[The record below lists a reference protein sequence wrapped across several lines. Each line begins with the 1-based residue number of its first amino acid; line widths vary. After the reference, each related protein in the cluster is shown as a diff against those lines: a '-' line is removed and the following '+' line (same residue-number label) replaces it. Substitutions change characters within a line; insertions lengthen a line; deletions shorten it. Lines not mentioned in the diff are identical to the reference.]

1 MKHPGLYKQCFQA
14 IGKGA
19 IITDDNAV
27 ITAVNPAAEKL
38 LGINQT
44 RVIGAPITEILP
56 AAGKKVLTC
65 LQNKTS
71 ELYTQIHE
79 RDVPYILD
87 VNILQ
92 IQGELKG
99 ALCALQPMD
108 QFEMYAEKLDAY
120 QNLNRQLEAIYNASS
135 DGIWVLDKAGRVISM
150 NEAAERV
157 EGFKKD
163 EVVGKKIDELLEKG
177 FVDQAVTPKVLQ
189 HKKTISVLSYKKRT
203 QKTLLVT
210 GTPVLDNNGD
220 VSLIIVNER
229 DMTELTAMKEKLELS
244 NMVTE
249 KIKEEL
255 SEYALQDLKDNK
267 IIAVSKAMHNI
278 LHLAMK
284 LSQIE
289 ALNILISGKSGTGKS
304 LLAKFLH
311 STSQRKKKA
320 FIEINCAAIPES
332 LLEAELF
339 GYEKGAFTGA
349 KEKGKAGLFEL
360 AHEGTLFLDEIGDM
374 PLVLQAKLLKYLDD
388 KRVMRLG
395 GTQARKIDCIVIAAT
410 NQNLVKMVKEK
421 RFRKDL
427 FYRLNAFT
435 LKIPALKERP
445 EDTLELVRH
454 YIKTY
459 NDAYGKNRHIGPEGM
474 ALLQDYGFPGNVRE
488 LKNMIRKA
496 VVFSEEPCLDSFLA
510 ECINIERASQS
521 NPGYPMAEKSRL
533 SLTDE
538 LFNLEH
544 QILKSMIPKCRS
556 TSELAER
563 LSVSQ
568 PTAFRKM
575 KKHGFQFNNE

>member
-1 MKHPGLYKQCFQA
+1 MS
-14 IGKGA
+14 
-19 IITDDNAV
+19 
-27 ITAVNPAAEKL
+27 E
-38 LGINQT
+38 
-44 RVIGAPITEILP
+44 
-56 AAGKKVLTC
+56 
-65 LQNKTS
+65 NKNS

-79 RDVPYILD
+79 RGVPYILD
-87 VNILQ
+87 VNILE
-92 IQGELKG
+92 IEGELKG
-99 ALCALQPMD
+99 ALCAFQPMD
-108 QFEMYAEKLDAY
+108 QFEIHAEKLDSY
-120 QNLNRQLEAIYNASS
+120 QNLNRQLEAIYNSS
-135 DGIWVLDKAGRVISM
+135 PDGIWVLDNAGRVISM
-150 NEAAERV
+150 NEAAEQV
-157 EGFKKD
+157 EGFKQD
-163 EVVGKKIDELLEKG
+163 EVVGKTIDELLEKG

-189 HKKTISVLSYKKRT
+189 LKKTMSALSYKKRT

-210 GTPVLDNNGD
+210 GTPVLDAKGD
-220 VSLIIVNER
+220 VNLVIVNER

-249 KIKEEL
+249 KIKKEL

-267 IIAVSKAMHNI
+267 IIAVSKEMQNI

-311 STSQRKKKA
+311 STSSRKKKA

-349 KEKGKAGLFEL
+349 REKGKAGLFEL

-395 GTQARKIDCIVIAAT
+395 GTQARNIDCIVIAAT

-421 RFRKDL
+421 KFRKDL

-435 LKIPALKERP
+435 LKIPPLEDRP
-445 EDTLELVRH
+445 EDTLELIRH

-474 ALLQDYGFPGNVRE
+474 ALMQEYGFPGNVRE

-496 VVFSEEPCLDSFLA
+496 VVFSEESCLDNFLA
-510 ECINIERASQS
+510 ECINLERTSHA

-533 SLTDE
+533 SLADE
-538 LFNLEH
+538 LYNLEH
-544 QILKSMIPKCRS
+544 QILKNMIPKCRS

-563 LSVSQ
+563 LGVSQ